1 MKTLLSVVAISIFF
15 ISCNS
20 TPPEITLKESNSRI
34 NHLTIVIDN
43 NLWKGEIGDSLRDI
57 IAAPILGLPQEE
69 TQFSVNQVTP
79 TAFSNLFQ
87 RNRNILFVGVNEK
100 EGYFTKNNVYAAPQL
115 TMTIFGKNN
124 NSLKKLI
131 QEHKENIIS
140 VFKDSDLAILQKD
153 KSGYSLDTK
162 GLKTLNNFGV
172 TLEIPQNY
180 AVVDDTG
187 DFLWLRQ
194 DITKGSLNIVGYTL
208 PLVEKDSI
216 AQNIVQARNTIGK
229 KHIPGP
235 VENSY
240 MITEAAY
247 TPFTKE
253 VKFDNKPAFET
264 RGTWE
269 VSGDFMAGPFLNY
282 TIVDKENNRLLVFE
296 GFTYAPSI
304 NKRDFMFELEA
315 ILKTLKV

>member
-1 MKTLLSVVAISIFF
+1 MKTLLSFAFFSLLF

-34 NHLTIVIDN
+34 NHLTIVIEN
-43 NLWKGEIGDSLRDI
+43 NLWKGKIGDSLREI
-57 IAAPILGLPQEE
+57 IASPVLGLPQEE
-69 TQFSVNQVTP
+69 TQFTVNQVTP
-79 TAFSNLFQ
+79 NAFSNLFQ
-87 RNRNILFVGVNEK
+87 RNRNILFVGVNEQ
-100 EGYFTKNNVYAAPQL
+100 EGYATKNNVYANPQL
-115 TMTIFGKNN
+115 TMTIMGTNE
-124 NSLKKLI
+124 NSLNTLI
-131 QEHKENIIS
+131 SEHKNEIIS
-140 VFKDSDLAILQKD
+140 VFKYSDLALYQKE
-153 KSGYSLDTK
+153 KAGISIDTK
-162 GLKTLNNFGV
+162 NLKTLNNFGIAMR
-172 TLEIPQNY
+172 IPQSY

-194 DITKGSLNIVGYTL
+194 DIAKGSMNIIIYEL
-208 PLVEKDSI
+208 PLIEKDSI
-216 AQNIVQARNTIGK
+216 AKNIVKTRNTIGK
-229 KHIPGP
+229 KYIPGP

-253 VKFDNKPAFET
+253 VVFNNNPAFET

-269 VSGDFMAGPFLNY
+269 VQGDFMAGPFLNY
-282 TIVDKENNRLLVFE
+282 SIMDTNNNRILVAE

-315 ILKTLKV
+315 IIKTLKI